1 MPAGAASVVIMP
13 LMNDEDP
20 MTEPE
25 PSGLVDAH
33 MHVWDPAR
41 AHYPWLTPDLT
52 ILDRAYGIADVE
64 DELAAH
70 DVTRVVLI
78 QAADNVA
85 DTLNM
90 FDQATLSGRTST
102 DRPKKTVNVA
112 GIVGWVHLSSPAQA
126 ARLLDSWADQPIVGI
141 RHLIHREDD
150 PDWVLRKDVSAG
162 LELLVERGLAFD
174 VCAESLEL
182 LARVPV
188 LAERHPGLR
197 LVIDHLA
204 KPPIASV
211 GWQPWADLLSES
223 AAAPNVTAKISG
235 LNTAAVPGWTST
247 DLQPYVDHAR
257 RDQRRPHRLAAAPGP
272 DTGAGQVRT
281 QSAALPAPSRA
292 RQTHQRRA
300 TPAAADPLELAMG
313 RSGRQRIREGRR
325 DPGTRL
331 SDQDHPRPTDQGPTE
346 NRHPEAPPGPSPYPP
361 SGFVT
366 TTHPDEL
373 NDSNQESHE

>member
-90 FDQATLSGRTST
+90 FDQATRSGRTST

-112 GIVGWVHLSSPAQA
+112 GIVGWCICL
-126 ARLLDSWADQPIVGI
+126 
-141 RHLIHREDD
+141 
-150 PDWVLRKDVSAG
+150 
-162 LELLVERGLAFD
+162 
-174 VCAESLEL
+174 
-182 LARVPV
+182 
-188 LAERHPGLR
+188 HPPR
-197 LVIDHLA
+197 
-204 KPPIASV
+204 P
-211 GWQPWADLLSES
+211 
-223 AAAPNVTAKISG
+223 
-235 LNTAAVPGWTST
+235 
-247 DLQPYVDHAR
+247 
-257 RDQRRPHRLAAAPGP
+257 RDCSIPGP
-272 DTGAGQVRT
+272 T
-281 QSAALPAPSRA
+281 SR
-292 RQTHQRRA
+292 
-300 TPAAADPLELAMG
+300 
-313 RSGRQRIREGRR
+313 S
-325 DPGTRL
+325 
-331 SDQDHPRPTDQGPTE
+331 
-346 NRHPEAPPGPSPYPP
+346 
-361 SGFVT
+361 
-366 TTHPDEL
+366 
-373 NDSNQESHE
+373 